1 MRRNSL
7 SCGKP
12 TKARFPCHPQLPAAG
27 SRATNVLRP
36 QSPGLSAEVFQ
47 LHTRPDFNTLNFRPS
62 REIETEEVAKNDFG
76 RQRLVTD
83 ARRFALSLLGQISDD
98 DVATLTLCPA
108 IHHPPDNN
116 CQRVFFSKQS
126 IWNCDHVIEEHA
138 LHSQLAS
145 SMTRRTLFK
154 EHRETKFNK

>member
-98 DVATLTLCPA
+98 L
-108 IHHPPDNN
+108 
-116 CQRVFFSKQS
+116 
-126 IWNCDHVIEEHA
+126 
-138 LHSQLAS
+138 LA
-145 SMTRRTLFK
+145 
-154 EHRETKFNK
+154 H